1 MREYTNEQLCEHIK
15 KGEKW
20 AADQLIEQ
28 NKGFV
33 YDCAHKTYKAY
44 RVSRVLSET
53 DEDDLLQEGLCALI
67 AAVDSFDPTRGTLFL
82 TYAGRTIQNAMLDW
96 LRGNNKRFELK
107 YLKAHPDFNWEE
119 YDAEAKEAAGQPI
132 DMPNDPYTM
141 TPEQIY
147 LRKETSEALRAGLAK
162 CGLRGREY
170 LLYRYGFIDGH
181 EHTEMETAQRYHLK
195 RSWAQ
200 KIEDDSLNI
209 LKQHL
214 IEQGEYH
221 KESSTAKQDF
231 SRAG

>member
-20 AADQLIEQ
+20 ATERLIEQ

-33 YDCAHKTYKAY
+33 FDCAHMTYKAY
-44 RVSRVLSET
+44 RVSCVLSET
-53 DEDDLLQEGLCALI
+53 DEDDLVQEELCALI
-67 AAVDSFDPTRGTLFL
+67 AAVGSFDPTRGTLFL

-147 LRKETSEALRAGLAK
+147 LRKETSEALEAGLKK
-162 CGLRGREY
+162 CSPRGKEY
-170 LLYRYGFIDGH
+170 LMYRYGFVDGQ
-181 EHTEMETAQRYHLK
+181 EHSEAETAQRYHLK
-195 RSWAQ
+195 RSWAK
-200 KIEDDSLNI
+200 KIEVNNLSL
-209 LKQHL
+209 LKQHMA
-214 IEQGEYH
+214 ENGECYTCNLT
-221 KESSTAKQDF
+221 KENMLTSAN
-231 SRAG
+231 